1 VSALQCGRI
10 NEEGATAMEGFL
22 RPPST
27 VLPENAV
34 VPDRN
39 LIVPAPNTF
48 THTLTSDQP
57 FSYTTLEGAAVP
69 DGELAKGTSVVL
81 MVYDGGHVCR
91 VVDGRGLYVE
101 IACQSLK
108 PLEQSPAT

>member
-1 VSALQCGRI
+1 MLM

-22 RPPST
+22 RPPVE
-27 VLPENAV
+27 VLPQNAV

-48 THTLTSDQP
+48 THTLASDQP
-57 FSYTTLEGAAVP
+57 FSYTTLDRTAVP
-69 DGELAKGTSVVL
+69 DGELAAGTPVVL
-81 MVYDGGHVCR
+81 MVYDGGRFCR

-101 IACQSLK
+101 IEHKSLE
-108 PLEQSPAT
+108 PLE

>member
-1 VSALQCGRI
+1 M
-10 NEEGATAMEGFL
+10 ATEGFL

-48 THTLTSDQP
+48 THTLTRDQP
-57 FSYTTLEGAAVP
+57 FSYTTLQGAAVP

-81 MVYDGGHVCR
+81 MVYDGGHFCR

-101 IACQSLK
+101 IEYQSLK
-108 PLEQSPAT
+108 PLEQLPAT